1 MTRGMIMNDFSK
13 VKPSHTQRAAF
24 VYIRQSSPSQVEY
37 NREST
42 ARQYALVEK
51 ACVLGWAKEQVI
63 VIDQDLGLSGS
74 GSVKRSGF
82 AHMTAEVALGHVGI
96 VLGLE
101 VSRLARNNADWYRL
115 LDLCGITDTLI
126 GDSDGVYHPALFNDR
141 LVLGLKGTMSE
152 AELHILRARLDG
164 GIRNKAA
171 RGELRRGLP
180 VGFVWGEED
189 GEVRFHPDEAVV
201 SSIRTVFSKFTELGS
216 VRKVWLWFRSE
227 GLSFPLR
234 AHMKSEIRWV
244 APTYTA
250 LHHVLTNPVY
260 AGAYAYGKS
269 RHQRYVDEQG
279 MFRRRTRHLPMAEWS
294 VLLPEH
300 HPGFIDWATFQAN
313 QARIDTNIHPQPH
326 QAGGAVREGAA
337 LLQGLAT
344 CGKCG
349 RRLHTHYRGRNSSPG
364 YHCSGKD
371 IVQGRG
377 VYCLNVGGVQIDQ
390 AVVEAFLRTVTPAA
404 VEATQ
409 LAIQQLE
416 ADQDAALGQWRLAVE
431 RARYEAERAE
441 RQYRAVEPE
450 NRLVA
455 RGLETEWEKRLRDL
469 AAAEAEL
476 QRREQHRPRTL
487 SPEEKNKIRFLGSD
501 LNKVWTAP
509 TTADRDRKELL
520 RALLEEVIITVDR
533 PEHRAHL
540 TLRWRGGTLTELD
553 LSLPRSQP
561 RGLRTEEDTIS
572 LLRRLA
578 VHYSD
583 DVIAGIL
590 NRQGRKTATGERFTA
605 HQVGCL
611 RRYRN
616 IPRFQP
622 PAEPLTGE
630 LATIRKAAKILG
642 INTSTIHRWLN
653 DGFIAGEQVTPGAP
667 WQIRITDE
675 LRARFVEQ
683 APPDYLPMLETTMKL
698 GVSRQTVLQ
707 RVKRGELEALLVTR
721 GRRKGLRIRVVD
733 DHPNLFESDFMNLGA
748 V

>member
-1 MTRGMIMNDFSK
+1 MNDFSK

-24 VYIRQSSPSQVEY
+24 VYIRQSSPSQVEH

-51 ACVLGWAKEQVI
+51 ACQLGWAKEQVT
-63 VIDQDLGLSGS
+63 VIDEDLGLSGS
-74 GSVKRSGF
+74 GSDKRSGF
-82 AHMTAEVALGHVGI
+82 ARMTAEVALGHVGI

-115 LDLCGITDTLI
+115 LDMFGMTDTLI
-126 GDSDGVYHPALFNDR
+126 GDSDGVYHPVLFNDR

-180 VGFVWGEED
+180 VGFVWGEQD
-189 GEVRFHPDEAVV
+189 GEVRFHPDEAIV
-201 SSIRTVFSKFTELGS
+201 SAIRTVFSKFTELGS
-216 VRKVWLWFRSE
+216 ARQVWLWFRSE
-227 GLSFPLR
+227 GLSFPTR
-234 AHMKSEIRWV
+234 ANMNSAIRW
-244 APTYTA
+244 ATPTYTGI
-250 LHHVLTNPVY
+250 HSVLTNPVY
-260 AGAYAYGKS
+260 AGAYTYGKI
-269 RHQRYVDEQG
+269 RHERYVDAQG
-279 MFRRRTRHLPMAEWS
+279 VLRRRTRHLPMDEWP
-294 VLLPEH
+294 VLLREH
-300 HPGFIDWATFQAN
+300 HPGYIDWATFQSN
-313 QARIDTNIHPQPH
+313 QARIDSNVHPQPH
-326 QAGGAVREGAA
+326 QAGGAVREGSA
-337 LLQGLAT
+337 LLQGLAR

-349 RRLHTHYRGRNSSPG
+349 RRLHTHYRGRNAQPG

-371 IVQGRG
+371 LVQGRG

-390 AVVEAFLRTVTPAA
+390 AVTDAFLQALTPAA

-409 LAIQQLE
+409 RAFQQLE
-416 ADQDAALGQWRLAVE
+416 ADRDAALRQWRLAVE

-441 RQYRAVEPE
+441 RQYGAVEPE

-455 RGLETEWEKRLRDL
+455 RGLEAEWEKRLRDL
-469 AAAEAEL
+469 AAAETEL
-476 QRREQHRPRTL
+476 QRREQQRPRAL
-487 SPEEKNKIRFLGSD
+487 SPEEQNRISCLGAD
-501 LNKVWTAP
+501 LNKVWKAP
-509 TTADRDRKELL
+509 TTTDRHRKELL
-520 RALLEEVIITVDR
+520 RTLLEEVMVTVNR

-540 TLRWRGGTLTELD
+540 TLRWRGGALTEFD

-561 RGLRTEEDTIS
+561 RGARTAEDTLS

-590 NRQGRKTATGERFTA
+590 NRQGRNTARGERFTA
-605 HQVGCL
+605 AHVGGL

-622 PAEPLTGE
+622 PEEPPTGE
-630 LATIRKAAKILG
+630 LATIRRAAEILG
-642 INTSTIHRWLN
+642 INTSTVHRWLN
-653 DGFIAGEQVTPGAP
+653 DGFIAGEQITPGAP

-683 APPDYLPMLETTMKL
+683 ASPDYLPMLETTLKL

-707 RVKRGELEALLVTR
+707 RVKRGELQAVLVTR
-721 GRRKGLRIRVVD
+721 GRRKGLRIKVMNN
-733 DHPNLFESDFMNLGA
+733 HPTLFESIHE
-748 V
+748 

>member
-1 MTRGMIMNDFSK
+1 MTRGMPMNDFSK
-13 VKPSHTQRAAF
+13 VRPSHTQRAAF
-24 VYIRQSSPSQVEY
+24 VYIRQSSPAQVEY

-51 ACVLGWAKEQVI
+51 ACALGWAKEQVI

-82 AHMTAEVALGHVGI
+82 AHMTAEVALGHVGM

-180 VGFVWGEED
+180 VGFVWGEAD

-201 SSIRTVFSKFTELGS
+201 STIRTVFSKFTELGS

-250 LHHVLTNPVY
+250 LHHVLSSPVY

-269 RHQRYVDEQG
+269 RHQRYVDAQG
-279 MFRRRTRHLPMAEWS
+279 MLRRRTRHLPMAEWS

-337 LLQGLAT
+337 LLQGLAA

-364 YHCSGKD
+364 YHCTGKD

-431 RARYEAERAE
+431 RARYQAERAE

-455 RGLETEWEKRLRDL
+455 RGLETEWEKCLRDL
-469 AAAEAEL
+469 VAAEAEL
-476 QRREQHRPRTL
+476 QRREQQRPRAL
-487 SPEEKNKIRFLGSD
+487 SLEEKNKIQSLGSD
-501 LNKVWTAP
+501 LTKVWTAP
-509 TTADRDRKELL
+509 TTTDRDRKELL
-520 RALLEEVIITVDR
+520 RALLEEVIIAVDR
-533 PEHRAHL
+533 PQHRAHL

-561 RGLRTEEDTIS
+561 RGLRTEEDTLS
-572 LLRRLA
+572 LLARLA

-605 HQVGCL
+605 NQVGSL
-611 RRYRN
+611 RRYRK
-616 IPRFQP
+616 IARFRP
-622 PAEPLTGE
+622 PAEPPTGE
-630 LATIRKAAKILG
+630 LATIRKAAQFLG

-653 DGFIAGEQVTPGAP
+653 DGFIAGEQITPGAP

-733 DHPNLFESDFMNLGA
+733 DHPNLFESTS
-748 V
+748 